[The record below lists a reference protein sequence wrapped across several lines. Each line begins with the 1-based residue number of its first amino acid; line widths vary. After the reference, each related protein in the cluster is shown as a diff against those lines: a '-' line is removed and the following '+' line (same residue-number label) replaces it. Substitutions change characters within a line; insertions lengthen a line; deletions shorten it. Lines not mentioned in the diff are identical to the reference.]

1 MKRFLC
7 KLIVAI
13 AIVGIGSGISNSLFA
28 QEELTTRSKKAAELY
43 SSAQHYYDLY
53 NYNGAIQSLNMAIEK
68 DPKFVEAYLF
78 LSQVYQEI
86 RDYENAILFGDK
98 ALQVNPGFFP
108 GIRLSLGELKMWTGK
123 YESALND
130 FQLFKQLPKLN
141 PKRIALADSLIVR
154 CMFAIAAMSQ
164 PVPFSPENMGESVNS
179 QYDDYWPSISADE
192 KTLVVTSNIPRDTLM
207 PYSER
212 NRQEDFFVSFMEGK
226 QWQKRQSL
234 GAPINTKVNEG
245 AQSLTA
251 DGKAMY
257 FTICTRQCNLYY
269 SRKEG
274 DSWGIPVMLPE
285 PVNSQHSTKQP
296 SISPDERTLYF
307 ASNRPGGKG
316 GFDIWLS
323 HRRDDNSWTDPVNLG
338 DSINTRGN
346 EFSPFMHFDNT
357 TLYFASDG
365 HLGMGGQ
372 DIFMAKRKSDIA
384 WSKAKNLGYP
394 INTYGTEDGLV
405 VSANAKHAYFSSVR
419 DGSQMR
425 DVYVFDLPAAIKPIP
440 VSYIKGTI
448 VNDETGEPVAAKA
461 TLTDLAADSTL
472 MAVVSDAVSG
482 EFLVCIPSE
491 KSYGFTVEHPNFL
504 FYSDNFVVD
513 KDYGVEKPFKREIRL
528 SPIKVGNSV
537 VLRNIFFALDSWEL
551 LPDSYSELD
560 KLQNLL
566 AQNPKI
572 RIEIGG
578 HTDNTGTVEHNAK
591 LSENRAKS
599 VVDYLLSK
607 GVSPSRLKWRG
618 FADSKPISDNSTPE
632 GRANN
637 RRTEFRV
644 IE

>member
-1 MKRFLC
+1 MIKSLC
-7 KLIVAI
+7 KFIVAVAI
-13 AIVGIGSGISNSLFA
+13 AGIVSGTSSSLFA
-28 QEELTTRSKKAAELY
+28 QETLTTKSRKATELY
-43 SSAQHYYDLY
+43 SNARYYYDRY
-53 NYNGAIQSLNMAIEK
+53 NHNAAIQSLNLAIEK
-68 DPKFVEAYLF
+68 DSKFVEAYLL
-78 LSQVYQEI
+78 LSQIYHEI
-86 RDYENAILFGDK
+86 GDYENAIKSGDK
-98 ALQVNPGFFP
+98 ALEVNPTFFP
-108 GIRLSLGELKMWTGK
+108 GIHLSLGEMKLWVGK
-123 YESALND
+123 YELALLD
-130 FQLFKQLPKLN
+130 FQQFKQLPRLH
-141 PKRIALADSLIVR
+141 PKRIAMADSLIAR
-154 CMFAIAAMSQ
+154 CMFAIEAMKH
-164 PVPFSPENMGESVNS
+164 PVPFSPVNIGESVNS

-192 KTLVVTSNIPRDTLM
+192 KTLVITSNIPRDSAM

-212 NRQEDFFVSFMEGK
+212 NRQEDFFVSFMEGN

-234 GAPINTKVNEG
+234 GAPINTKANEG

-257 FTICTRQCNLYY
+257 FTICTRQCSLFY
-269 SRKEG
+269 SKKEG
-274 DSWGIPVMLPE
+274 DSWGVPEMLPE
-285 PVNSQHSTKQP
+285 PVYSQYSTKQP
-296 SISPDERTLYF
+296 SISPDGRTLYF

-323 HRRDDNSWTDPVNLG
+323 HRNDNGSWTTPSNLG

-365 HLGMGGQ
+365 HMGMGGQ
-372 DIFMAKRKSDIA
+372 DIFMAKRISDIA
-384 WSKAKNLGYP
+384 WTKVRNVGYP

-419 DGSQMR
+419 EGSQMR
-425 DVYVFDLPAAIKPIP
+425 DIYVFDLPASIRPTP

-448 VNDETGEPVAAKA
+448 VNDETGEPVTAIAS
-461 TLTDLAADSTL
+461 LTDLSTDSIL
-472 MAVVSDAVSG
+472 MAVVSDATTG

-491 KSYGFTVEHPNFL
+491 KSYGFIVEHPNFL

-513 KDYGVEKPFKREIRL
+513 KEYGAEKPFKREIRL

-537 VLRNIFFALDSWEL
+537 VLRNIFFTLDSWQL

-560 KLQNLL
+560 KLLSLL
-566 AQNPKI
+566 SKNPAV

-578 HTDNTGTVEHNAK
+578 HTDNTGTLEHNTK

-599 VVDYLLSK
+599 VVDYLQSK
-607 GVSPSRLKWRG
+607 GVSPSRLTWKG

-632 GRANN
+632 GRTQN

-644 IE
+644 IK